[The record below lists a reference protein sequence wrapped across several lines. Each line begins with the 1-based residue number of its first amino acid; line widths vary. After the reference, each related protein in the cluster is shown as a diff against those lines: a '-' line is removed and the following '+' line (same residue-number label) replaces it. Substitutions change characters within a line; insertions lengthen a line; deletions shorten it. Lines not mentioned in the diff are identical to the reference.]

1 MSRPRG
7 HAARA
12 ATTLLAAL
20 LAAGCQSAPAPVVNA
35 AGPGAGGASSSA
47 DATDTTRATGTG
59 ATSTTAGATPVA
71 TTTSAPTSS
80 TGASTRSSSTRTS
93 TPVAP
98 AGPTNTAGSGAG
110 GYRLVQKWLPY
121 PQQRKDEM
129 ADYARRHY
137 GIASAHLDAQVIVVH
152 FTESDTAASAYNTF
166 AADVPNRGELPGTC
180 AHFIVDQDGTVLAI
194 VPTDLMCRHAIGL
207 NHVAIGIEIVQ
218 ATHGHSSTWAEQQ
231 ILARPAQIDAVLR
244 LVRELQARYGI
255 GAGDVIGHAMANG
268 HRLFVDKLGWR
279 NDHTDWSAPSIA
291 ALRQRL

>member
-7 HAARA
+7 YAARA
-12 ATTLLAAL
+12 AATLLAGL
-20 LAAGCQSAPAPVVNA
+20 LVAACQSPPTPVVNA
-35 AGPGAGGASSSA
+35 GGPGTGGASGSTGPS
-47 DATDTTRATGTG
+47 DATQATGTG
-59 ATSTTAGATPVA
+59 APSTTGAATPA
-71 TTTSAPTSS
+71 PTTSAPASS
-80 TGASTRSSSTRTS
+80 TRTPTRSSSTRTS

-98 AGPTNTAGSGAG
+98 AGPTTTAGSGAG

-137 GIASAHLDAQVIVVH
+137 GIASAHLEPQVIVVH
-152 FTESDTAASAYNTF
+152 FTESDTAAAAYNTF

-180 AHFIVDQDGTVLAI
+180 AHFIVDQDGTVYAT

-218 ATHGHSSTWAEQQ
+218 ATHGHTSTWAEQQ
-231 ILARPAQIDAVLR
+231 ILARPGQIDAVLR
-244 LVRELQARYGI
+244 LIRELQARYGI
-255 GAGDVIGHAMANG
+255 GTGDVIGHAMANG

-279 NDHTDWSAPSIA
+279 NDHTDWSAASIA
-291 ALRQRL
+291 VLRQRL